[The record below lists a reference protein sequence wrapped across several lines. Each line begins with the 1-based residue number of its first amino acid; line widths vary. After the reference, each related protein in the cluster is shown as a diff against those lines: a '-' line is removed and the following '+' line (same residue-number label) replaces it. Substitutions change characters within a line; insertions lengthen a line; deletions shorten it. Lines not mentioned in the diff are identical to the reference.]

1 MAVRVERVGREARD
15 EAVGDARC
23 QQQFVQHDRMQTAV
37 EGRFDRAAILP
48 QGNGVAL
55 FGVDLLVGVR
65 DVAGDEFC
73 QRQGILPRRGIAAQ
87 QRVEAEMVADFAG
100 AHAVLPVGE
109 AELYGVGGIGC
120 GRAQQFGALFRQQG
134 VERTGDLLPEY
145 EAGEQ
150 EGCQQQYDERSE
162 DDPRDFQG
170 FFHGSKVFPAAK
182 IQHRIEKR
190 SGLRQEC
197 CRLAFRA
204 VPAGRR
210 GCRRKPSVRR
220 MGRPRP

>member
-1 MAVRVERVGREARD
+1 
-15 EAVGDARC
+15 
-23 QQQFVQHDRMQTAV
+23 
-37 EGRFDRAAILP
+37 
-48 QGNGVAL
+48 
-55 FGVDLLVGVR
+55 
-65 DVAGDEFC
+65 
-73 QRQGILPRRGIAAQ
+73 
-87 QRVEAEMVADFAG
+87 MVADFAG

-150 EGCQQQYDERSE
+150 EGCQQQRDERSE

-204 VPAGRR
+204 VPAGAGLPAETFGAPDGQAPALS
-210 GCRRKPSVRR
+210 GCKGGDFPEIYYL
-220 MGRPRP
+220 